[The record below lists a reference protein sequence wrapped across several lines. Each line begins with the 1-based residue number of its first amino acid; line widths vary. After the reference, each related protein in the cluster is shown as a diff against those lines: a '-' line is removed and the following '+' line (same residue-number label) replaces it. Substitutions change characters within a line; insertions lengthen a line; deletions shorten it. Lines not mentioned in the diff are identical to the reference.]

1 MKIGIGSDHFGYPLK
16 EVVYKHISG
25 RESLEII
32 DFGVSSEEEVVLYP
46 DIALKVAL
54 AVKNKEIDYG
64 ILICGTGI
72 GMSITA
78 NKIPGVYAALVENI
92 YGAERAKK
100 SNNSNIIT
108 MGSQVVGPEVAKKLV
123 DIWLSSDFQGGRST
137 PKVNRIYEIE
147 GTYLKEG

>member
-16 EVVYKHISG
+16 KIIYEYIKDREGLEV
-25 RESLEII
+25 I
-32 DFGVSSEEEVVLYP
+32 DFGVSSEKEVVLYP

-54 AVKNKEIDYG
+54 AIKNKEIDYG

-72 GMSITA
+72 GMSISA
-78 NKIPGVYAALVENI
+78 NKIPGVYAAVVENI

-100 SNNSNIIT
+100 SNNSNIIA
-108 MGSQVVGPEVAKKLV
+108 MGSQVVGPEVAKKFV
-123 DIWLSSDFQGGRST
+123 DIWLSSDFQGGRSL

-147 GTYLKEG
+147 KTFMKEE